1 MSNLFYRNFQL
12 LILTIC
18 LIVVWGL
25 SSFLSLPR
33 MEDPELTPRS
43 ALVTTRFPGATAERV
58 EALVTEK
65 VEQELLEIE
74 EIDTLESTSR
84 VGISTISIQL
94 KDEVVKVDEVWS
106 RIRNSVADVT
116 SQLPPNALEPSF
128 DEIDV
133 RAKAL
138 IVALTWELD
147 SETNYAIMGRLSEE
161 LEEQLRSVAGTEKV
175 ELFGDPDEEIV
186 VEISPSD
193 LASLGLTAQD
203 LSQQILRSD
212 AKVAAGQLRSSSNEL
227 LFEVEGELDSL
238 ARISSIPIRFGD
250 RGQFTR
256 LGDIAQVKKGIVEP
270 ASDLAL
276 INGQP
281 AIALGVLVESGE
293 RLEQWAK
300 TAKATLEEFRTQ
312 LPHGIGLQVIL
323 DQSRYVEARINGVI
337 NELLFGSMLA
347 MSVIL
352 FMMGWKSALVVSSSL
367 PLSALMV
374 FGGMKV
380 LGIPLHQISVTGI
393 IIALGLLID
402 NAIVIAD
409 EVQNRLHEGMAP
421 KKAVAQ
427 SVRHM
432 TVPLLSSTLTT
443 VLAFLP
449 IALAPG
455 GVGEF
460 TGTIGMS
467 AILGIVSSLVLSL
480 TVLPALAGRLHCWGR
495 GQIPTKLAWWQA
507 GVSHPGL
514 TRVYRWT
521 LDKTFARP
529 ILGIALALI
538 VPVSGF
544 LMAPNLE
551 QQFFPPSGRDQFY
564 IEAELPAQAPLAQ
577 TQSKVLQA
585 RELIRRHPDVVN
597 VHWFIG
603 KSAPR
608 FYYNLLGGRENSANY
623 AQGLVQLRPNVQPR
637 PVIQTLQ
644 GQLDQAFPQ
653 AQVVVRQ
660 LEQGPPFA
668 APIEVRLYGP
678 DLERLRELGN
688 QMRAELAQVTD
699 VLHTRAN
706 LTEALP
712 KLGLNVDEEQA
723 RLAGLDK
730 TAIAQ
735 QLETS
740 LEGSIGGSIMEDTEE
755 LPVRVRLSNLERS
768 TLNNITSLDLL
779 PSSNAADGKRPT
791 IPLSALGD
799 VELVPNLATISRRN
813 GERVNTVQGFITAGV
828 LPAKVQADFKKRLVD
843 TGFQLPSGYSFDFGG
858 EADERDT
865 AVANMVSTVGVLGIL
880 MVATLVLTFNS
891 FALAGLIALVA
902 LLSVGLGIGSLW
914 LFGYPFG
921 FTAIL
926 GTIGLIGIAVNESTV
941 VLAALHEH
949 PLARQGDEIA
959 AREVVVHAT
968 RHMIAT
974 TVTDMVGFVP
984 ILFDKSGFWPPLAII
999 VVGGLGG
1006 TTLLTLYLL
1015 PAAYLLIRRWNQQ
1028 LVSIK
1033 RRTYIVAGRQ

>member
-1 MSNLFYRNFQL
+1 MSNLFYRNLQL
-12 LILTIC
+12 LLLTIC

-74 EIDTLESTSR
+74 EIDTLKSPSR

-94 KDEVVKVDEVWS
+94 KDEVVNVDEVWS

-116 SQLPPNALEPSF
+116 SQLPPDALEPSF
-128 DEIDV
+128 EEIEV

-147 SETNYAIMGRLSEE
+147 SETNYAIMRRLSEE
-161 LEEQLRSVAGTEKV
+161 LEERLRSVAGTEKV
-175 ELFGDPDEEIV
+175 DLFGDPDEEIV

-212 AKVAAGQLRSSSNEL
+212 AKVSAGQLRSSSNEL

-281 AIALGVLVESGE
+281 AIALGVLVESGQ

-300 TAKATLEEFRTQ
+300 AAKATLEEFRTQ
-312 LPHGIGLQVIL
+312 LPQGIGLQVIL

-337 NELLFGSMLA
+337 NELLFGSVLA

-480 TVLPALAGRLHCWGR
+480 TVLPALAGRLHRWHR

-514 TRVYRWT
+514 AQVYRWT
-521 LDKTFARP
+521 LDRTLARP
-529 ILGIALALI
+529 ILGVALALI

-551 QQFFPPSGRDQFY
+551 QQFFPPSGRDQFSV
-564 IEAELPAQAPLAQ
+564 EVELPAQAPLAQ

-585 RELIRRHPDVVN
+585 RKLIRRHPDVVN

-603 KSAPR
+603 ESAPR

-623 AQGLVQLRPNVQPR
+623 AQGLVQLKPNVQPR
-637 PVIQTLQ
+637 PVIQALQ
-644 GQLDQAFPQ
+644 GQLDRAFPQ

-668 APIEVRLYGP
+668 APIELRLYGP

-779 PSSNAADGKRPT
+779 PSSNAADDKRPT

-799 VELVPNLATISRRN
+799 IELVPELATISRRD

-828 LPAKVQADFKKRLVD
+828 LPAKVQGDFKKRLAD

-858 EADERDT
+858 EADERNT

-926 GTIGLIGIAVNESTV
+926 GIIGLIGIAVNESTV

-949 PLARQGDEIA
+949 PLARQGDAIA
-959 AREVVVHAT
+959 ARKVVVHAT
-968 RHMIAT
+968 RHMITT
-974 TVTDMVGFVP
+974 TVTDMVGFLP

-1006 TTLLTLYLL
+1006 TTLLALYLL
-1015 PAAYLLIRRWNQQ
+1015 PAAYLLLRRWNQQ
-1028 LVSIK
+1028 LGSIK
-1033 RRTYIVAGRQ
+1033 RRTYIVAGR

>member
-1 MSNLFYRNFQL
+1 
-12 LILTIC
+12 
-18 LIVVWGL
+18 
-25 SSFLSLPR
+25 
-33 MEDPELTPRS
+33 
-43 ALVTTRFPGATAERV
+43 
-58 EALVTEK
+58 
-65 VEQELLEIE
+65 
-74 EIDTLESTSR
+74 
-84 VGISTISIQL
+84 
-94 KDEVVKVDEVWS
+94 
-106 RIRNSVADVT
+106 
-116 SQLPPNALEPSF
+116 
-128 DEIDV
+128 
-133 RAKAL
+133 
-138 IVALTWELD
+138 
-147 SETNYAIMGRLSEE
+147 
-161 LEEQLRSVAGTEKV
+161 
-175 ELFGDPDEEIV
+175 
-186 VEISPSD
+186 
-193 LASLGLTAQD
+193 
-203 LSQQILRSD
+203 
-212 AKVAAGQLRSSSNEL
+212 
-227 LFEVEGELDSL
+227 
-238 ARISSIPIRFGD
+238 
-250 RGQFTR
+250 
-256 LGDIAQVKKGIVEP
+256 
-270 ASDLAL
+270 
-276 INGQP
+276 
-281 AIALGVLVESGE
+281 
-293 RLEQWAK
+293 
-300 TAKATLEEFRTQ
+300 
-312 LPHGIGLQVIL
+312 
-323 DQSRYVEARINGVI
+323 
-337 NELLFGSMLA
+337 
-347 MSVIL
+347 
-352 FMMGWKSALVVSSSL
+352 
-367 PLSALMV
+367 
-374 FGGMKV
+374 
-380 LGIPLHQISVTGI
+380 
-393 IIALGLLID
+393 
-402 NAIVIAD
+402 
-409 EVQNRLHEGMAP
+409 
-421 KKAVAQ
+421 
-427 SVRHM
+427 
-432 TVPLLSSTLTT
+432 
-443 VLAFLP
+443 
-449 IALAPG
+449 
-455 GVGEF
+455 
-460 TGTIGMS
+460 
-467 AILGIVSSLVLSL
+467 
-480 TVLPALAGRLHCWGR
+480 
-495 GQIPTKLAWWQA
+495 
-507 GVSHPGL
+507 
-514 TRVYRWT
+514 
-521 LDKTFARP
+521 
-529 ILGIALALI
+529 
-538 VPVSGF
+538 
-544 LMAPNLE
+544 MAPNLE

-564 IEAELPAQAPLAQ
+564 VEVELPAQAPLAQ

-623 AQGLVQLRPNVQPR
+623 AQGLVQLKPNVQPR

-644 GQLDQAFPQ
+644 GQLDRAFPQ

-668 APIEVRLYGP
+668 APIELRLYGP

-828 LPAKVQADFKKRLVD
+828 LPAKVQADFKKRLAD

-858 EADERDT
+858 EADERNT

-926 GTIGLIGIAVNESTV
+926 GIIGLIGIAVNESTV

-949 PLARQGDEIA
+949 PLARQGDAIA

-974 TVTDMVGFVP
+974 TVTDMVGFLP

-1006 TTLLTLYLL
+1006 TTLLALYLL

>member
-1 MSNLFYRNFQL
+1 
-12 LILTIC
+12 
-18 LIVVWGL
+18 
-25 SSFLSLPR
+25 

-58 EALVTEK
+58 EVLVTEK

-106 RIRNSVADVT
+106 RVRNSVADVT

-147 SETNYAIMGRLSEE
+147 SETNYAIMRRLSEE
-161 LEEQLRSVAGTEKV
+161 LEERLRSVAGTEKV

-281 AIALGVLVESGE
+281 AIALGVLVESGQ

-300 TAKATLEEFRTQ
+300 AAKATLEEFRTQ

-337 NELLFGSMLA
+337 NELLFGSVLA

-380 LGIPLHQISVTGI
+380 LRIPLHQISVTGI

-480 TVLPALAGRLHCWGR
+480 TVLPALAGRLHRWHR

-514 TRVYRWT
+514 TQVYRWT
-521 LDKTFARP
+521 LDRTLARP
-529 ILGIALALI
+529 ILGVALALI

-564 IEAELPAQAPLAQ
+564 VEVELPAQAPLAQ

-644 GQLDQAFPQ
+644 GQLDRAFPQ

-779 PSSNAADGKRPT
+779 PSSNAVDGKRPT

-799 VELVPNLATISRRN
+799 IQLVPDLATISRRN

-828 LPAKVQADFKKRLVD
+828 LPAKVQADFKKRLAD

-858 EADERDT
+858 EADERNT

-926 GTIGLIGIAVNESTV
+926 GIIGLIGIAVNESTV

-949 PLARQGDEIA
+949 PLARQGDAIA

-974 TVTDMVGFVP
+974 TVTDMAGFVP

-1006 TTLLTLYLL
+1006 TTLLALYLL

-1028 LVSIK
+1028 LGSIK
-1033 RRTYIVAGRQ
+1033 RRSYIVAGRQ

>member
-1 MSNLFYRNFQL
+1 VSNLFYRNLQL

-65 VEQELLEIE
+65 VEQKLFETK
-74 EIDTLESTSR
+74 EIDTLTSTSR
-84 VGISTISIQL
+84 GGISTVSIQL
-94 KDEVVKVDEVWS
+94 KDEVVNVDEVWS
-106 RIRNSVADVT
+106 RVRSSVTDVIP
-116 SQLPPNALEPSF
+116 QLPSGALEPSF

-147 SETNYAIMGRLSEE
+147 SETNYAIVRRLSEE
-161 LEEQLRSVAGTEKV
+161 LEERLRSVAGTEKV

-227 LFEVEGELDSL
+227 LFEVEGELDSF

-276 INGQP
+276 IDGQP
-281 AIALGVLVESGE
+281 AITLGVLVESDQ

-300 TAKATLEEFRTQ
+300 AAKATLEEFRTQ
-312 LPHGIGLQVIL
+312 LPQGVGLQVIL

-337 NELLFGSMLA
+337 NELLFGSVLA

-480 TVLPALAGRLHCWGR
+480 TVLPALAGRLHRWGR

-514 TRVYRWT
+514 AQVYRWT
-521 LDKTFARP
+521 LDRTLARP
-529 ILGIALALI
+529 ILGVALALI

-564 IEAELPAQAPLAQ
+564 IEVELPAQAPLAQ

-623 AQGLVQLRPNVQPR
+623 AQGLVQLRSNVQPR

-644 GQLDQAFPQ
+644 GQLDRAFPQ

-668 APIEVRLYGP
+668 APIELRLYGP

-799 VELVPNLATISRRN
+799 VELIPDLATISRRN

-828 LPAKVQADFKKRLVD
+828 LPAKVQADFKKRLAD

-858 EADERDT
+858 EADERNT

-926 GTIGLIGIAVNESTV
+926 GIIGLIGIAVNESTV

-949 PLARQGDEIA
+949 PLARQGDAIA

-1006 TTLLTLYLL
+1006 TTLLALYLL

-1028 LVSIK
+1028 LGSIK
-1033 RRTYIVAGRQ
+1033 RRTYIVVGRQ

>member
-1 MSNLFYRNFQL
+1 MSNLFYRNLQL

-33 MEDPELTPRS
+33 MEDPELTSRS

-58 EALVTEK
+58 EVLVTEK

-106 RIRNSVADVT
+106 RVRNSVADVT

-147 SETNYAIMGRLSEE
+147 SETNYAIMRRLSEE
-161 LEEQLRSVAGTEKV
+161 LEERLRSVAGTEKV

-281 AIALGVLVESGE
+281 AIALGVLVESDQ
-293 RLEQWAK
+293 RLEQWA
-300 TAKATLEEFRTQ
+300 TAAKATLEEFRTQ

-337 NELLFGSMLA
+337 NELLFGSVLA

-380 LGIPLHQISVTGI
+380 LRIPLHQISVTGI

-480 TVLPALAGRLHCWGR
+480 TVLPALAGRLHRWHR

-514 TRVYRWT
+514 TQVYRWT
-521 LDKTFARP
+521 LDRTLARP
-529 ILGIALALI
+529 ILGVALALI

-564 IEAELPAQAPLAQ
+564 VEVELPAQAPLAQ

-644 GQLDQAFPQ
+644 GQLDRAFPQ

-779 PSSNAADGKRPT
+779 PSSNAVDGKRPT

-799 VELVPNLATISRRN
+799 IQLVPDLATISRRN

-828 LPAKVQADFKKRLVD
+828 LPAKVQADFKKRLAD

-858 EADERDT
+858 EADERNT

-926 GTIGLIGIAVNESTV
+926 GIIGLIGIAVNESTV

-949 PLARQGDEIA
+949 PLARQGDAIA

-974 TVTDMVGFVP
+974 TVTDMAGFVP

-1006 TTLLTLYLL
+1006 TTLLALYLL

-1028 LVSIK
+1028 LGSIK
-1033 RRTYIVAGRQ
+1033 RRSYIVAGRQ

>member
-1 MSNLFYRNFQL
+1 MSNLFYRNLQL

-58 EALVTEK
+58 EVLVTEK

-106 RIRNSVADVT
+106 RVRNSVADVT

-147 SETNYAIMGRLSEE
+147 SETNYAIMRRLSEE
-161 LEEQLRSVAGTEKV
+161 LEERLRSVAGTEKV

-281 AIALGVLVESGE
+281 AIALGVLVESGQ

-300 TAKATLEEFRTQ
+300 AAKATLEEFRTQ

-337 NELLFGSMLA
+337 NELLFGSVLA

-380 LGIPLHQISVTGI
+380 LRIPLHQISVTGI

-480 TVLPALAGRLHCWGR
+480 TVLPALAGRLHRWHR

-514 TRVYRWT
+514 TQVYRWT
-521 LDKTFARP
+521 LDRTLARP
-529 ILGIALALI
+529 ILGVALALI

-564 IEAELPAQAPLAQ
+564 VEVELPAQAPLAQ

-644 GQLDQAFPQ
+644 GQLDRAFPQ

-779 PSSNAADGKRPT
+779 PSSNAVDGKRPT

-799 VELVPNLATISRRN
+799 IQLVPDLATISRRN

-828 LPAKVQADFKKRLVD
+828 LPAKVQADFKKRLAD

-858 EADERDT
+858 EADERNT

-926 GTIGLIGIAVNESTV
+926 GIIGLIGIAVNESTV

-949 PLARQGDEIA
+949 PLARQGDAIA

-974 TVTDMVGFVP
+974 TVTDMAGFVP

-1006 TTLLTLYLL
+1006 TTLLALYLL

-1028 LVSIK
+1028 LGSIK
-1033 RRTYIVAGRQ
+1033 RRSYIVAGRQ

>member
-1 MSNLFYRNFQL
+1 VSNLFYRNLQL

-106 RIRNSVADVT
+106 RVRNSVADVT

-128 DEIDV
+128 EEIEV

-147 SETNYAIMGRLSEE
+147 SETNYAIVRRLSED
-161 LEEQLRSVAGTEKV
+161 LEERLRSVTGTEKV

-212 AKVAAGQLRSSSNEL
+212 AKVAAGQLRSSSNKL

-281 AIALGVLVESGE
+281 AIALGVLVESGQ

-337 NELLFGSMLA
+337 NELLFGSVLA

-421 KKAVAQ
+421 KNAVAQ

-480 TVLPALAGRLHCWGR
+480 TVLPALAGRLHRWGR
-495 GQIPTKLAWWQA
+495 GQIPTQLAWWQA
-507 GVSHPGL
+507 GVSPPGL
-514 TRVYRWT
+514 TQIYRWT
-521 LDKTFARP
+521 LDRTFARP
-529 ILGIALALI
+529 ILGVALALI
-538 VPVSGF
+538 VPVGGF

-564 IEAELPAQAPLAQ
+564 VEVELPAQAPLAQ

-637 PVIQTLQ
+637 PVLQTLQ
-644 GQLDQAFPQ
+644 GQLDRAFPQ

-668 APIEVRLYGP
+668 APIELRLYGP

-768 TLNNITSLDLL
+768 SLNNITSLDLL
-779 PSSNAADGKRPT
+779 PSNNAADDKRPT

-799 VELVPNLATISRRN
+799 VELVPELATISRRN

-828 LPAKVQADFKKRLVD
+828 LPAKVQADFKKRLAD

-891 FALAGLIALVA
+891 FALARLIALVA

-926 GTIGLIGIAVNESTV
+926 GIIGLIGIAVNESTV

-949 PLARQGDEIA
+949 PLARQGDAIT

-1006 TTLLTLYLL
+1006 TTLLALYLL
-1015 PAAYLLIRRWNQQ
+1015 AAAYLLIRRWNQQ
-1028 LVSIK
+1028 LGSIK